1 MWISLRIVLRLVLAI
16 AVMGIATPGY
26 LSAGNCRSRLNW
38 RTHTASAAA
47 FYDPASTGQST
58 YKQTPSSKNVTVF
71 GSKIHYLEAGAGPDV
86 VLLHGLGGD
95 SSHWA
100 FNINALSHRFHVIVP
115 DQIGFGMSDKPL
127 INYRVGTLVDFLD
140 KFFAELNLNRVTLV
154 GNSFGGWI
162 AADYTIEHPDK
173 VTRLVLVDSAG
184 FALPK
189 DFDMQQLSALNPS
202 TREQMR
208 ALAGRVIYNSELF
221 VNEAMIDLMFTR
233 HLTAGDGFT
242 IDKLIGSL
250 GRSEDVLDNRLG
262 KIKVPVLII
271 WGKQDGLLPLSDGE
285 RFKKEITGARLIVF
299 DQCGHAP
306 MVEQAAKF
314 NDEVIKFIS
323 APVQ

>member
-47 FYDPASTGQST
+47 FYDPSSTGQST
-58 YKQTPSSKNVTVF
+58 YKRTPSSKDVTVF
-71 GSKIHYLEAGAGPDV
+71 GFKIHYLEAGTGPDV

-100 FNINALSHRFHVIVP
+100 FNINTLSHSFHVIVP

-140 KFFAELNLNRVTLV
+140 KFFAELNLNHVTLV

-162 AADYTIEHPDK
+162 AADYAIEHPDK

-189 DFDMQQLSALNPS
+189 DLDTQQLSALNPS

-242 IDKLIGSL
+242 IDKLIGSIE
-250 GRSEDVLDNRLG
+250 RSEDVLDNRLG

-323 APVQ
+323 APAQ

>member
-1 MWISLRIVLRLVLAI
+1 MLISLRTVSRMILAI
-16 AVMGIATPGY
+16 AAMVIVTPDY

-38 RTHTASAAA
+38 RTHIASAAT
-47 FYDPASTGQST
+47 FYHPSSTGQGTDRQSPLN
-58 YKQTPSSKNVTVF
+58 KDVTVF
-71 GSKIHYLEAGAGPDV
+71 GFKIHYLEAGTGPDV

-95 SSHWA
+95 SSNWT
-100 FNINALSHRFHVIVP
+100 FNINALSRSFHVIVP
-115 DQIGFGMSDKPL
+115 DQLGFGFSDKPL

-140 KFFAELNLNRVTLV
+140 KFLAELNLNRVTLV
-154 GNSFGGWI
+154 GNSLGGWI

-173 VTRLVLVDSAG
+173 VARLVLVDSAG

-189 DFDMQQLSALNPS
+189 DFDMQQLSTLNPS

-208 ALAGRVIYNSELF
+208 ALAGRVFYNKGLF
-221 VNEAMIDLMFTR
+221 ANEEMIDLMLSR
-233 HLTAGDGFT
+233 RLTAGDGFT
-242 IDKLIGSL
+242 IDKLIGSIQ
-250 GRSEDVLDNRLG
+250 RSEDVLDNRLG

-285 RFKKEITGARLIVF
+285 RFKKEIAGARLDVF

-306 MVEQAAKF
+306 MAEQATKF